1 MTITEIQSLLDDV
14 NLQINDFERP
24 SASNSKKMFNIL
36 TEIVNNNG
44 ILPMSDNSNYSKI
57 QQKVITKSDLF
68 IHQCIKLKSSETKF
82 YWISE
87 INNDDILIRTTK
99 NIDDINYNDFLVN
112 ISEIQLVLY

>member
-1 MTITEIQSLLDDV
+1 
-14 NLQINDFERP
+14 
-24 SASNSKKMFNIL
+24 MFDIL
-36 TEIVNNNG
+36 TEIVKNNG
-44 ILPMSDNSNYSKI
+44 ILPISDNSNYSKI
-57 QQKVITKSDLF
+57 EQTVITKFDLF
-68 IHQCIKLKSSETKF
+68 ISETKF